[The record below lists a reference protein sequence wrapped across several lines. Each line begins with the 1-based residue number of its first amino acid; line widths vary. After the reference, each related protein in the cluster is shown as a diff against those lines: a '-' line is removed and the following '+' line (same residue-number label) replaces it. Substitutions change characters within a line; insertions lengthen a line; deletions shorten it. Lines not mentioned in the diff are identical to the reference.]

1 MNQQEQDQ
9 STLLNLAQV
18 MNNDEDIMGSPRSA
32 DPLVGMEEEEE
43 LDINQITDVKIL
55 TSTIT
60 KNLHSIKHYEK
71 TNIIGRGIFNAPN
84 RVKIEVIDIM
94 IIKGS
99 ITTPMAESIILRL
112 KTHVETNEGSKDFDV
127 KRTMGEIH
135 YLKKIFLRR
144 YPYILIPPLP
154 SSYRLTKQH
163 FLTI

>member
-1 MNQQEQDQ
+1 
-9 STLLNLAQV
+9 LA
-18 MNNDEDIMGSPRSA
+18 GSPRSA
-32 DPLVGMEEEEE
+32 DPLVGIEEDAE

-71 TNIIGRGIFNAPN
+71 TNKIGKGIFNAPN
-84 RVKIEVIDIM
+84 RGKIEVSEIM

-99 ITTPMAESIILRL
+99 ITTPMAEAIILRI
-112 KTHVETNEGSKDFDV
+112 KTQVESNEGSKVFDV

-135 YLKKIFLRR
+135 SLKKIFFRR

-154 SSYRLTKQH
+154 SSYRLTK
-163 FLTI
+163 

>member
-1 MNQQEQDQ
+1 
-9 STLLNLAQV
+9 
-18 MNNDEDIMGSPRSA
+18 
-32 DPLVGMEEEEE
+32 MEEDAE

-71 TNIIGRGIFNAPN
+71 TNKIGKGIFNAPN
-84 RVKIEVIDIM
+84 RGKIEVSEIM

-99 ITTPMAESIILRL
+99 ITTPMAEAIILRI
-112 KTHVETNEGSKDFDV
+112 KTQVESNEGTKVFDV

-135 YLKKIFLRR
+135 NMKKIFLRR

-154 SSYRLTKQH
+154 SSYRLTK
-163 FLTI
+163 

>member
-1 MNQQEQDQ
+1 
-9 STLLNLAQV
+9 
-18 MNNDEDIMGSPRSA
+18 
-32 DPLVGMEEEEE
+32 MEEDAEL
-43 LDINQITDVKIL
+43 LDITQITDVKIL

-71 TNIIGRGIFNAPN
+71 TNKIGKGIFNAPN
-84 RVKIEVIDIM
+84 RGKIEVSEIM

-99 ITTPMAESIILRL
+99 ITTPMAESIILRI
-112 KTHVETNEGSKDFDV
+112 KTQVESTEGTKVFDV

-135 YLKKIFLRR
+135 SLKKIFLRR

-163 FLTI
+163 FMTI